1 MKGNGSHAGRILNK
15 VSALLSMWFLVLPM
29 ELRDDAHL
37 MPHDDLIFIMIG
49 YSPDENDIYDYA
61 SAS

>member
-1 MKGNGSHAGRILNK
+1 
-15 VSALLSMWFLVLPM
+15 MWFLVLPM